1 MPITFGEYV
10 NIVADDIAACAGFPP
25 SVQEV
30 IAETGDFLDDIEM
43 SADHTNWFWQMV
55 AGELMRRRP
64 AEPCELADDLTRAAE
79 DVLIQVSSYGA
90 IL

>member
-1 MPITFGEYV
+1 MSITFGEYV
-10 NIVADDIAACAGFPP
+10 NFVADNIAACAGFPP

-30 IAETGDFLDDIEM
+30 IDATGEFLEDCEI
-43 SADHTNWFWQMV
+43 SVQHANWFWQMV

-64 AEPCELADDLTRAAE
+64 AEPCELGDHLTQAAE
-79 DVLIQVSSYGA
+79 EVLIQVSSYGA